1 MLDLLF
7 RLTTTSPP
15 LFPFPL
21 LSPSTRHATP
31 RQGDGMSLRTM
42 AKATSY
48 LYTSSESFLEK
59 QMSENQ
65 RSYQV
70 RAVPCLL
77 PCARL
82 LLRALAAQR
91 R

>member
-1 MLDLLF
+1 
-7 RLTTTSPP
+7 
-15 LFPFPL
+15 
-21 LSPSTRHATP
+21 
-31 RQGDGMSLRTM
+31 MSLRTM